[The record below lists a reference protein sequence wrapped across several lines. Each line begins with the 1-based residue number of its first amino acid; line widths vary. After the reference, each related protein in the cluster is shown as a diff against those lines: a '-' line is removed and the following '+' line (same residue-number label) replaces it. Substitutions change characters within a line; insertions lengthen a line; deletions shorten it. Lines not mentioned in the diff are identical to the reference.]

1 MFFIEIE
8 FEGDL
13 VYWAVTEYIE
23 GRRNVIEDGRDPVVS
38 DAMYHARKVVES
50 FAPEWLV

>member
-8 FEGDL
+8 FDADL
-13 VYWAVTEYIE
+13 VHWAVTEYVE
-23 GRRNVIEDGRDPVVS
+23 GRRHVIEDGRDPVVS
-38 DAMYHARKVVES
+38 DAMLHARQVVEG